1 VLSPVTFDNYGGT
14 CGYEYPAWV
23 ADVARAE
30 GRVRPSGRVLQRYR
44 EMQAFQDSKERPY
57 IHLVDGGVAD
67 NIGMRTVLE
76 TFEALGA
83 SASFRGDVGF
93 GVIRRIVIIVA
104 NARSAPK
111 TEWDRKE
118 DPPGLVGQLL
128 AASGVP
134 IDRYSFETIEAMKDR
149 QEIYLWRREIEILK
163 ARLAGATE
171 AEAEAKVR
179 LPKIRTH
186 VMDVSFDEIPQ
197 PEERAYFMNLPTT
210 FVLPAESIDKLRE
223 VAGRLMRQSHDYQ
236 TMLQEFGGVPP
247 ALAANA
253 CRLRRR
259 SSTRSPR
266 QASSLRST

>member
-1 VLSPVTFDNYGGT
+1 
-14 CGYEYPAWV
+14 
-23 ADVARAE
+23 
-30 GRVRPSGRVLQRYR
+30 
-44 EMQAFQDSKERPY
+44 
-57 IHLVDGGVAD
+57 
-67 NIGMRTVLE
+67 
-76 TFEALGA
+76 
-83 SASFRGDVGF
+83 VGF
-93 GVIRRIVIIVA
+93 GAIRRIVIIVA

-134 IDRYSFETIEAMKDR
+134 IDRYSFETIETMKDR
-149 QEIYLWRREIEILK
+149 QEIYGWRREIEILK

-210 FVLPAESIDKLRE
+210 FVLPAESIDRLRE
-223 VAGRLMRQSHDYQ
+223 IAGRLLRQSHDYQ

-247 ALAANA
+247 H
-253 CRLRRR
+253 
-259 SSTRSPR
+259 
-266 QASSLRST
+266 